1 MNKGDLFM
9 HTDMPGAATTV
20 VKNPSGL
27 VVPPITLNEAACW
40 ELCHSRAWDSKIVT
54 EVYWVNFD

>member
-20 VKNPSGL
+20 IKNPSNGD
-27 VVPPITLNEAACW
+27 VPPLTLNEASVF
-40 ELCHSRAWDSKIVT
+40 ELAHSRAWESKVIT
-54 EVYWVNFD
+54 SVYWVHAD